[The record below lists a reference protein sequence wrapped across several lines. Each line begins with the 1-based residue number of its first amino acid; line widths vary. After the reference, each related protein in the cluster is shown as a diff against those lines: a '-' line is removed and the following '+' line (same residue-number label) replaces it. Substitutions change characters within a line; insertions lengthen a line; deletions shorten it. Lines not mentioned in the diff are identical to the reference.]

1 MQYGCGWSQT
11 GLVLAVIYHATA
23 SDLANQKVASTVG
36 FDDTVPFQRLITIA

>member
-23 SDLANQKVASTVG
+23 SDLANQVASTVR
-36 FDDTVPFQRLITIA
+36 FDDTVKFQRLITIA